1 MADIMPQGGAP
12 GDDDDILIDTT
23 GAAADPAVPVLAEDG
38 SAAEPALPKGAV
50 RQDDS
55 SVRFTLQYPCA
66 IKYRRRSDGATR
78 EEALTELHLH
88 RLTGAD
94 MRKIT
99 AAPQDMM
106 TVVAVACS
114 ARMPDAQQHKMKLF
128 FDAMDAA
135 DAAAAMEIVGGF
147 LGTGPK
153 TGR

>member
-1 MADIMPQGGAP
+1 MADIMPQGGA

-23 GAAADPAVPVLAEDG
+23 EGAADPAVPVLAEDG
-38 SAAEPALPKGAV
+38 TEQALPKGAV
-50 RQDDS
+50 RQDDG
-55 SVRFTLQYPCA
+55 SVLFTLQYPCA
-66 IKYRRRSDGATR
+66 IRYRRRSDGATR
-78 EEALTELHLH
+78 EEQLSELHLR

-94 MRKIT
+94 MRKIS
-99 AAPQDMM
+99 AASPDMM

-135 DAAAAMEIVGGF
+135 DAAAAMEIVSGF
-147 LGTGPK
+147 LGTGRP